1 MVIMTMMVMVVVVL
15 ASFLK
20 VESSLAS
27 IKQAEAVARLNA
39 MGAVRLAGAALQER
53 LGPDTRV
60 SASASLY
67 DDPAISS
74 VSTPGADPFEYPV
87 MGVWRSW
94 EGNDHDIRANSRYA
108 GRPQKPDYSSKLKAF
123 NTTSAPTARF
133 LGWML
138 SNQMGYGN
146 ATFTLPNG
154 TAVKPPAPPSVL
166 SLIHI

>member
-60 SASASLY
+60 SASASSTMIRLS
-67 DDPAISS
+67 PRSPRRGRIPSS
-74 VSTPGADPFEYPV
+74 IP
-87 MGVWRSW
+87 
-94 EGNDHDIRANSRYA
+94 
-108 GRPQKPDYSSKLKAF
+108 
-123 NTTSAPTARF
+123 
-133 LGWML
+133 
-138 SNQMGYGN
+138 
-146 ATFTLPNG
+146 
-154 TAVKPPAPPSVL
+154 
-166 SLIHI
+166 